1 MADFHFIRP
10 YWLFAFIV
18 LAAVLWLIKRMQI
31 KQSGWSSVL
40 PKHLSNVLLE
50 HDRQYS
56 AGLLKPFIIGAL
68 AIIALAG
75 PSWNKLPQP
84 VFQAKQGSII
94 VMDMSYSMYATDL
107 TPNRLVRAR
116 FKALDMIDQ
125 LADGDVGL
133 IAYAGD
139 AFVISPLTEDINN
152 IKLLLPSLSPD
163 LMPELGSNPLSAL
176 TLAHQLLSS
185 AGFVKGD
192 IYWITD
198 GIDFEDIAD
207 LNDWSKEHQHHLHV
221 LGVGTK
227 EGAPI
232 KLPNEQLL
240 KDEQGAIVLPRLND
254 NYLQT
259 VAIASGGNY
268 QHIATSNKDIE
279 TLLAQRQE
287 LTEKKESEQQ
297 FTGDQWQEAGP
308 YLLLLLIPLILP
320 YFRRGALT
328 LLLVFFITMPS
339 DELAAQEW
347 QDWFKTKDQQGQ
359 KHFEQQQFD
368 KAAQAFENDMWQG
381 SAHYRN
387 KNYQKALESFKKVD
401 SAESLYNQ
409 GNAYAQ
415 LGDLEKALNAY
426 EQALN
431 KDPNFSDAKN
441 NKKLIEDLQRQ
452 QQQQQN
458 QGDNSQND
466 QQQNDQQK
474 NNGEDQQGE
483 NGDGDQEQQQQSEQ
497 NSDQSQ
503 QGSEQQ
509 SDSNSQNSNDPQSPD
524 QQNNAQQDNSQQNS
538 SKQNNSENNSSEQNG
553 QSKQESAEKNNQE
566 RQAKQDQQAQ
576 ANSEQEQNSE
586 EQPANAQALAQEQI
600 DQEKAQKHQQLL
612 KKVTDDPYLLL
623 RNKMKLEYQKRRQAG
638 THSGAKKKW

>member
-50 HDRQYS
+50 HDKQYS

-94 VMDMSYSMYATDL
+94 VMDMSYSMYSTDL

-116 FKALDMIDQ
+116 FKALDLIEQ

-198 GIDFEDIAD
+198 GIDFEDVAD
-207 LNDWSKEHQHHLHV
+207 LNDWNKEHQHRLHV

-308 YLLLLLIPLILP
+308 YLILLLIPLILP
-320 YFRRGALT
+320 YFRKGALA
-328 LLLVFFITMPS
+328 LLLAVFITMPS

-347 QDWFKTKDQQGQ
+347 QDWFRTKDQQGQ

-387 KNYQKALESFKKVD
+387 KDYQKALDSFKKVD

-415 LGDLEKALNAY
+415 LGDLEKALDAY
-426 EQALN
+426 DQALN
-431 KDPNFSDAKN
+431 KDPNFSDAKD

-452 QQQQQN
+452 QQQQQD

-466 QQQNDQQK
+466 QQKNDQQQD
-474 NNGEDQQGE
+474 NGEDQQGE
-483 NGDGDQEQQQQSEQ
+483 NGDGNQEQQQQSEQ
-497 NSDQSQ
+497 NSEQSQ

-524 QQNNAQQDNSQQNS
+524 QQDNSQQNS
-538 SKQNNSENNSSEQNG
+538 SEQNNSENSSSEQNG
-553 QSKQESAEKNNQE
+553 QSKQENAEKNEQDRQTKQE
-566 RQAKQDQQAQ
+566 QQAQ
-576 ANSEQEQNSE
+576 ASSEQEQNSE